1 MNNLLAKGN
10 SKIKI
15 IHENKEVT
23 INKTDSIKNIITK
36 LGIQTS
42 SSQDV
47 YLLYKTNPE
56 SMFQRLNKTNNLV
69 NGSTIFSFVRDKEN
83 NNEENNTIKFVW
95 NKKKNKDG
103 SETFI
108 YANKK
113 SIFQE
118 PYYGIHSTL
127 EDLYEQYNVL
137 SSFDGSTK
145 EKCLSYYY
153 SKNPLKDNAYNIK
166 ENKFNNMVE
175 LLGINLRI
183 IKKGE
188 SKLEE
193 NKRKEKNK
201 K

>member
-83 NNEENNTIKFVW
+83 NNE
-95 NKKKNKDG
+95 
-103 SETFI
+103 
-108 YANKK
+108 
-113 SIFQE
+113 
-118 PYYGIHSTL
+118 
-127 EDLYEQYNVL
+127 
-137 SSFDGSTK
+137 
-145 EKCLSYYY
+145 
-153 SKNPLKDNAYNIK
+153 
-166 ENKFNNMVE
+166 
-175 LLGINLRI
+175 
-183 IKKGE
+183 
-188 SKLEE
+188 
-193 NKRKEKNK
+193 
-201 K
+201 